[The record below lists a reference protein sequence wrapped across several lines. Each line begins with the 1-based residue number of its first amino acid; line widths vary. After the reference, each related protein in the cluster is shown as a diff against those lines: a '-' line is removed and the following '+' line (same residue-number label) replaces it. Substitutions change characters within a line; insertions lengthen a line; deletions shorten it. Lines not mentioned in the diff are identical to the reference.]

1 MIGKRDRIPPSPPG
15 KLLQKQSAPPRK
27 AQGTVAPMPR
37 QDECGMNDGL
47 MTGGSKMVALLL
59 QPRPG
64 VVLLNVARNGL
75 VDEPPDAIS
84 PRFIELARRG
94 GG

>member
-1 MIGKRDRIPPSPPG
+1 
-15 KLLQKQSAPPRK
+15 
-27 AQGTVAPMPR
+27 
-37 QDECGMNDGL
+37 MNDGL